1 MVVVVEVGVAGCAL
15 ILIVGRARFPF
26 SETCRPQF
34 LSKSLGT
41 DNDSTELTGRS
52 MAAAAAAEE
61 EVVVVVVA

>member
-34 LSKSLGT
+34 LSSKSLGT

-61 EVVVVVVA
+61 EEVVA